1 MVRWVNGLTAVAVVA
16 VICLPVSGQ
25 PTSAPAVQR
34 IAHMRLAGPIEER
47 PSELQLFPGAE
58 RARCLRDLLGRIEAA
73 REDASVAALM
83 IELDGPEV
91 GRAQVAE
98 LRQALGEFRETGKK
112 VYCFVDR
119 AGPGAYLLAA
129 SADHI
134 AMPPS
139 GMVMFPGVYGEA
151 WYFAG
156 LLAKLGLEADMEY
169 VGPYK
174 GAAEPWTRAEPS
186 EQAKEQFDWLAD
198 DIYDQMVSVL
208 AESRHLERDRA
219 VAAVDR
225 GWMMAD
231 QAEQLGLIDEVAYRQ
246 TFYGRITETY
256 GPDAE
261 LVRRYGE
268 KEGGELD
275 LSSPFAFFKLLSEVV
290 KTAHTP
296 TKPVVAVVYI
306 DGMLVR
312 GKSRDGLLGVEVV
325 GSTTIRKLLEQVRQ
339 DEAVKAVVLRIDSPG
354 GSALA
359 SDIMFNA
366 AARCGQTKPLIVSMG
381 NVAASGGYY
390 VAASGHEIMA
400 QPNTI
405 TGSIGVVGGKLVLG
419 GLLEKIGIT
428 TYSLQR
434 GRHAGLFSTTQRFS
448 DAERS
453 VIRDL
458 MERVYGQFVDRVVQ
472 GRGDRLKGDIE
483 DVAGGRVY
491 TGRQALARGLVDR
504 LGGLGDAVA
513 MAAERAG
520 VSEYELRVLP
530 PAKTLANLICEMLGM
545 EPAGGGAG
553 VEMGRA
559 WLPADWVQ
567 ATARRLDSSRA
578 ACLGRLLQR
587 VELLGRENVLTVMPY
602 EVHWP

>member
-1 MVRWVNGLTAVAVVA
+1 MAKRVIGLMAVVAVA
-16 VICLPVSGQ
+16 VICLPALGQ
-25 PTSAPAVQR
+25 TTTSAAVQR
-34 IAHMRLAGPIEER
+34 IAQMRLAGPIEER

-58 RARCLRDLLGRIEAA
+58 RARCLRDLLGRIDLA
-73 REDASVAALM
+73 RKDASVVALV
-83 IELDGPEV
+83 IELDGPEL
-91 GRAQVAE
+91 GWAQVAE
-98 LRQALGEFRETGKK
+98 LRQALGQFREAGKK
-112 VYCFVDR
+112 VYCFVEH
-119 AGPGAYLLAA
+119 AGPTTYMLAA

-134 AMPPS
+134 AMPLS

-156 LLAKLGLEADMEY
+156 LLAKLGLEADMEH

-174 GAAEPWTRAEPS
+174 GAAEPWTRTEPS
-186 EQAKEQFDWLAD
+186 DQAKEQFDWLAD

-208 AESRHLERDRA
+208 AESRHLGRDRA

-231 QAEQLGLIDEVAYRQ
+231 QAEQLGLIDELAYQ
-246 TFYGRITETY
+246 QAFYERVSETY
-256 GPDAE
+256 GPGAE
-261 LVRRYGE
+261 LVRGYGE

-290 KTAHTP
+290 KTARAP

-306 DGMLVR
+306 DGMLVS
-312 GKSRDGLLGVEVV
+312 GKSRDGLLGVSVV
-325 GSTTIRKLLEQVRQ
+325 GSTTIRKLLEQVRE
-339 DEAVKAVVLRIDSPG
+339 DESVKAVVLRIDSPG

-366 AARCGQTKPLIVSMG
+366 AVRCGQTKPLIASMG
-381 NVAASGGYY
+381 NIAASGGYY
-390 VAASGHEIMA
+390 VAVSGREIVA

-434 GRHAGLFSTTQRFS
+434 GRHAGLFSTTQRFTDS
-448 DAERS
+448 ERS

-458 MERVYGQFVDRVVQ
+458 MERVYRQFVDRVVR

-483 DVAGGRVY
+483 DLAGGRLY

-504 LGGLGDAVA
+504 AGGLADAVA
-513 MAAERAG
+513 LAAERAG

-530 PAKTLANLICEMLGM
+530 PPKTLVNLICEMLGM

-553 VEMGRA
+553 VDVGRS

-567 ATARRLDSSRA
+567 ATARRLDNSRA

-587 VELLGRENVLTVMPY
+587 VELLGQENVLTVMPY
-602 EVHWP
+602 EVYWP